1 MVSQSCWRPLSR
13 EAGNQFAPPQAEVYS
28 GAESPGRYFA
38 AMVILEVGWRE
49 RSSRAVVRPITPP
62 PMIRKDAEFFPWMSG
77 RIKDGILFCVLALTH
92 FWGLLSDSSDEVC
105 V

>member
-13 EAGNQFAPPQAEVYS
+13 EAGNQFAPPQAEAYS

-49 RSSRAVVRPITPP
+49 RRVRAVVRPVTPAP
-62 PMIRKDAEFFPWMSG
+62 RRRKDAG
-77 RIKDGILFCVLALTH
+77 VL
-92 FWGLLSDSSDEVC
+92 
-105 V
+105 

>member
-38 AMVILEVGWRE
+38 AMVIFEVGWRE

-62 PMIRKDAEFFPWMSG
+62 PMIRKDAEFFFLDVREDQRWHHA
-77 RIKDGILFCVLALTH
+77 LCVSAHAFLGV
-92 FWGLLSDSSDEVC
+92 FVG
-105 V
+105 

>member
-38 AMVILEVGWRE
+38 AMVIFAVGWRE
-49 RSSRAVVRPITPP
+49 RSSRAVVRPITPAP
-62 PMIRKDAEFFPWMSG
+62 SIRKDAGGWMLG
-77 RIKDGILFCVLALTH
+77 RILDIVLCFVLDPTH
-92 FWGLLSDSSDEVC
+92 FWIC
-105 V
+105 